1 MFSYIIGEVKFIE
14 GEIVVVENSNIGYKI
29 QMPLSEA
36 SELLINETQKIYTE
50 FTVREDG
57 VYLYGFISQ
66 ESHKLFLSLTSVSSV
81 GPKAA
86 LSILSTLTYHE
97 VKKSIVTNDINMLTN
112 APGIGRKT
120 ASRIILELSDKIVLE
135 EKDINVD
142 TVIKVDNK
150 NENYDFALEALINL
164 GYQKNLAI
172 KALDTIDIKGLDLS
186 EIVKLALKQF

>member
-150 NENYDFALEALINL
+150 NEKYDFALEALINL

>member
-1 MFSYIIGEVKFIE
+1 MFSYIIGEIKYIE
-14 GEIVVVENSNIGYKI
+14 GEVVIIENSNIGYKV

-66 ESHKLFLSLTSVSSV
+66 DSHKLFLSLTSVSSV

-86 LSILSTLTYHE
+86 LSILSTLSSYE
-97 VKKSIVTNDINMLTN
+97 VKKSIVTSDINALTK

-120 ASRIILELSDKIVLE
+120 ASRIILELSDKIVLD
-135 EKDINVD
+135 EKQDSVETIKK
-142 TVIKVDNK
+142 VINK
-150 NENYDFALEALINL
+150 NENYDFALEALVNL
-164 GYQKNLAI
+164 GYQKSAAV
-172 KALDTIDIKGLDLS
+172 KALETIDTQSLNLS
-186 EIVKLALKQF
+186 EIVKLALKQI

>member
-14 GEIVVVENSNIGYKI
+14 GEIVVVENSNIGYKL

-150 NENYDFALEALINL
+150 NEKYDFALEALINL